1 MALITPEQM
10 AAYRATA
17 RQRRQQKV
25 DRLQARYRRGRAIAQ
40 RAAVLLKQDF
50 QVEQVV
56 LFGSMVSS
64 DRVHERS
71 DVDLAVWG
79 LNPQDLYKAV
89 GRLLA
94 LAPDVPIDVVSIE
107 SASPRLQVAIQQT
120 GVLL

>member
-1 MALITPEQM
+1 MALITPEQI

-40 RAAVLLKQDF
+40 QAAALLKQDF
-50 QVEQVV
+50 QVEKVV

-94 LAPDVPIDVVSIE
+94 LAPDVPIDVVPIE
-107 SASPRLQVAIQQT
+107 AASPRLQVAIQQT